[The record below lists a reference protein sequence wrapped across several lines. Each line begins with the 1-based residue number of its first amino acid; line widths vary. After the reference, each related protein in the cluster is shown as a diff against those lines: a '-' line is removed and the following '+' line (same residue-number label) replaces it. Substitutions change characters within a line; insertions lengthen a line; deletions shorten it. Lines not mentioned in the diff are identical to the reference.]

1 VDGLLEIREEMERKE
16 VVVMPWW
23 APGWGRG
30 WRWWFWATGMPGWM
44 RWAYFAPWTYPP
56 RPEDELEMLEEIKRE
71 LEAELED
78 IKRRIEELK
87 RGTKE

>member
-1 VDGLLEIREEMERKE
+1 MEVQEKVRKE
-16 VVVMPWW
+16 VVVMPW
-23 APGWGRG
+23 GWG

-44 RWAYFAPWTYPP
+44 RWAYFPAFAPSWWAY
-56 RPEDELEMLEEIKRE
+56 RPEDELEILEEIKKE

-87 RGTKE
+87 KEIAK